1 MVDAA
6 QFQVAATQSRAVL
19 MACDVRFRAGLSF
32 GQSRSER
39 ISLAIGRQIVT
50 SLTAGTLQL
59 RGHNSIVT
67 SEVRV
72 AQIKNGFVGSSWIS
86 ACRQQS
92 SLSYPLSVIA
102 DFLHENESH
111 WI

>member
-1 MVDAA
+1 
-6 QFQVAATQSRAVL
+6 

-59 RGHNSIVT
+59 RGITQLLQAKSGWLRLRTVLLGHL
-67 SEVRV
+67 
-72 AQIKNGFVGSSWIS
+72 GS
-86 ACRQQS
+86 RLVVNNLP
-92 SLSYPLSVIA
+92 SLILC
-102 DFLHENESH
+102 L
-111 WI
+111 